1 MHFLLFGYF
10 FYHYILLCFYLLLIM
25 SAHIYYFPGAGRAE
39 AIKLSLDLA
48 GIPYTFKGVENW
60 PEEKAEGLKTG
71 SLPFGQVPMVEM
83 DGLHMVQTLA
93 ILNHISRV

>member
-1 MHFLLFGYF
+1 
-10 FYHYILLCFYLLLIM
+10 M

-71 SLPFGQVPMVEM
+71 SLPFGQV
-83 DGLHMVQTLA
+83 TLA

>member
-1 MHFLLFGYF
+1 
-10 FYHYILLCFYLLLIM
+10 M

-60 PEEKAEGLKTG
+60 PEEKGEGLKTG

>member
-1 MHFLLFGYF
+1 
-10 FYHYILLCFYLLLIM
+10 M

-60 PEEKAEGLKTG
+60 PEEKAEGLKTTAHG
-71 SLPFGQVPMVEM
+71 ADPGYSQP
-83 DGLHMVQTLA
+83 H
-93 ILNHISRV
+93 